1 MSMWYESWFDSPF
14 YHQLYKDRDN
24 VEAARFI
31 TNLVEYLN
39 PLDTA
44 RFLDLACGKG
54 RHCLQLYKLGL
65 QVDGADYSENSINYA
80 SQFQNENLHFYK
92 HDMREALPKTY
103 NYILNLFTSFGYFE
117 TREEHLQTLKHI
129 YNGLEP
135 NGFFVFDFL
144 NLTVVKNNLVANETV
159 LKDGVN
165 FSINRAIVNNQ
176 ITKTISFENEGGK
189 YVFKEKVM
197 ALSATDLL
205 GMMEQVGFTL
215 KDSFGNYSLQKFD
228 EQQSKRLI
236 LILKK

>member
-1 MSMWYESWFDSPF
+1 MSKWYESWFDSPF

-39 PLDTA
+39 PPA
-44 RFLDLACGKG
+44 SAHFLDLACGKG

-65 QVDGADYSENSINYA
+65 QVDGADYSENSVKYA
-80 SQFQNENLHFYK
+80 SQFKNDNLHFYK

-103 NYILNLFTSFGYFE
+103 DYILNLFTSFGYFE
-117 TREEHLQTLKHI
+117 TRKEHLQTLQHI

-135 NGFFVFDFL
+135 NGTFVFDFL
-144 NLTVVKNNLVANETV
+144 NLTVVKSNLVEAETV
-159 LKDGVN
+159 LKDGIS

-176 ITKTISFENEGGK
+176 ITKTISFENEGGE

-197 ALSATDLL
+197 ALSPSDLL
-205 GMMEQVGFTL
+205 GMMEQVGFKLNAT
-215 KDSFGNYSLQKFD
+215 FGNYSLQPFD
-228 EQQSKRLI
+228 EEQSKRLI